1 MAFNKTKNKDAHKN
15 SFRVTEPTKAKMC
28 YLCVQNI
35 SDVSPR
41 DTMTLRRFVS
51 SFMKIA
57 PRRRSGLCAIHQRKV
72 SRAIK
77 VSRELGLLPYVAE

>member
-1 MAFNKTKNKDAHKN
+1 MAFQKKDNKNAQKPPEKKVD
-15 SFRVTEPTKAKMC
+15 KMC
-28 YLCVQNI
+28 YFCVQNLN
-35 SDVSPR
+35 DVSPR

-57 PRRRSGLCAIHQRKV
+57 PRRRTGLCAGHQRKV

-77 VSRELGLLPYVAE
+77 VSRELALLPYTPLQQ

>member
-1 MAFNKTKNKDAHKN
+1 MAFNKSKGKDAHKN
-15 SFRVTEPTKAKMC
+15 TQRTAEPVKAKMC

-57 PRRRSGLCAIHQRKV
+57 PQRRSGLCAKHQRKMA
-72 SRAIK
+72 RAIK
-77 VSRELGLLPYVAE
+77 VSRELGLLPYVVE